1 VAHFSRI
8 AGTDGATDGIWLTK
22 LDAAGAPIGEF
33 TVIPVEALPGVDP
46 VPTAGSSGPSTT
58 HFTPRAESGMTVPA
72 SPPVTAS
79 LFAIFTTFAN
89 FTP

>member
-1 VAHFSRI
+1 MPHSSWI
-8 AGTDGATDGIWLTK
+8 TGPDGGTEGIWLIE
-22 LDAAGAPIGEF
+22 LDAAGAPVGEF
-33 TVIPVEALPGVDP
+33 TVIPVEALPSVDP

-58 HFTPRAESGMTVPA
+58 HFPPRAESGMTVPA

-79 LFAIFTTFAN
+79 LFAIFAT